1 MKPSVAL
8 EPLTVE
14 GFAPFGKVVSAGLGA
29 GAAAN
34 QGTAVRFDW
43 VSVIQNTRPE
53 AKLNLAVFRS
63 VARTLPIELKL
74 LERHPCSTQVFLPM
88 IVGKMVVV
96 VAPTGPSGAPD
107 LSGLRAFVGEAGQ
120 GIAYAVGTW
129 HHPIIA
135 LEQAADLAMLAW
147 EDQGPRDCE
156 EHPLSESIWIL

>member
-1 MKPSVAL
+1 MKPSLKL
-8 EPLTVE
+8 EPLTAE
-14 GFAPFGKVVSAGLGA
+14 AFAPFGAVVSAGLGA

-43 VSVIQNTRPE
+43 VAAIQSTRPE

-74 LERHPCSTQVFLPM
+74 FERHPCSTQVFLPM

-96 VAPTGPSGAPD
+96 VAPTAEDGLPD
-107 LSGLRAFVGEAGQ
+107 LRGLRAFVGEAGQ

-135 LEQAADLAMLAW
+135 LEQAAELAMLAW
-147 EDQGPRDCE
+147 EDKGPRDCE
-156 EHPLSESIWIL
+156 EHPLSESIWVV